1 VSHVVTGNRLFA
13 AALRGDQPAQPSA
26 DADLVVAFGDS
37 GSEVLT
43 AFASPGALERV
54 VQVPFGTVPGEV
66 ALHLRITEIL
76 VHGWDIAAATGQ
88 RAEFDEA
95 VAGQELEFSRGALG
109 AIPPRPS
116 TIRSGSAGATRCL
129 SYRQTGCATRSQDH
143 QGRLTSRRAT
153 NHRSNI
159 GFSARPGVSRG
170 ERQARLQRQHRQE
183 HHSDSDSPSSRP
195 PSAGRA
201 AHRRGLSDRCD
212 AHSLG
217 GKCGRSP
224 RGRRCTNIRTAARA
238 LDHNRVG
245 QPREDR

>member
-1 VSHVVTGNRLFA
+1 LEAPTVDQLRAALAHAGDLVSGVTAEQWDTATSCESWDVRALVSHVVTGNRLFA

-37 GSEVLT
+37 GSELLT

-109 AIPPRPS
+109 AIPPDRRPFGPAQQAPPDAS
-116 TIRSGSAGATRCL
+116 AIDRLAALLGRKIIRAG
-129 SYRQTGCATRSQDH
+129 
-143 QGRLTSRRAT
+143 
-153 NHRSNI
+153 
-159 GFSARPGVSRG
+159 
-170 ERQARLQRQHRQE
+170 
-183 HHSDSDSPSSRP
+183 
-195 PSAGRA
+195 
-201 AHRRGLSDRCD
+201 
-212 AHSLG
+212 
-217 GKCGRSP
+217 
-224 RGRRCTNIRTAARA
+224 
-238 LDHNRVG
+238 
-245 QPREDR
+245 

>member
-109 AIPPRPS
+109 AIPPP
-116 TIRSGSAGATRCL
+116 TV
-129 SYRQTGCATRSQDH
+129 DH
-143 QGRLTSRRAT
+143 SVRLSRRHPMPQLSTDWLRYSVA
-153 NHRSNI
+153 RSS
-159 GFSARPGVSRG
+159 GPVDVPA
-170 ERQARLQRQHRQE
+170 
-183 HHSDSDSPSSRP
+183 SDEP
-195 PSAGRA
+195 
-201 AHRRGLSDRCD
+201 
-212 AHSLG
+212 
-217 GKCGRSP
+217 
-224 RGRRCTNIRTAARA
+224 
-238 LDHNRVG
+238 
-245 QPREDR
+245 